1 MAGSGRK
8 ASFAHC
14 RNVISLKLF
23 DKQFPLEISST
34 ELTSITKDSF
44 LSLSFSFF
52 PSVSFPLLFFL
63 SFPIHSFLFPSLS
76 LPLLPL
82 PSFSL
87 LPLSLSHSS
96 TEMAQGSLGNGLGV
110 DRVALEA
117 WGCRG
122 NAAFLSPFSWQGA
135 AEMASVCQDPQ
146 LTHLPCYPPRSFTL
160 RTALL
165 VMPSPFI

>member
-1 MAGSGRK
+1 MKRETWRRMAGSGRK

-44 LSLSFSFF
+44 LSLSVSFF
-52 PSVSFPLLFFL
+52 LSVSFPLLLFL

-87 LPLSLSHSS
+87 LSLSLSLSFSRSS

-110 DRVALEA
+110 DRVGLEA

-135 AEMASVCQDPQ
+135 AEMASVC
-146 LTHLPCYPPRSFTL
+146 
-160 RTALL
+160 
-165 VMPSPFI
+165 